1 MLQLR
6 PRAPIVPW
14 FRTLTVALLT
24 LVLAPL
30 AARAD
35 EATVRELPIRKA
47 LVPAGAIGGGNFST
61 ANSNCAGTAC
71 DTVWVGHTNSGPG
84 GNFLGVGIGGVWDFD
99 SGVAG
104 TDSSQGWTRWVHRF
118 HFSATRAVSA
128 RPEWYYD
135 YGNMVNEGNTALW
148 AARDLA
154 GRAYV
159 KTGIAGAWH
168 ADDMVGVKKNI
179 NDGAEATSLPIAG
192 SRSAWCG
199 LRESGNTHAQDAL
212 TGNYINGDLYA
223 DIGPP
228 YTANLNEPE
237 FPGYCNQW
245 DQMIYKDFTSS
256 GTGTLAWKVR
266 VDMTNFLDTAVN
278 GSGWYNPDPTTFAN
292 YVHQPADSFMV
303 YVGSPNDL
311 AYDTNRRW
319 FSEVLD
325 LSKPVQELFSVSNHF
340 PFTSPDTSLSRPYA
354 GLTPVGGK
362 VRVVFRVKTNRIRAD
377 SGTATAT
384 GFQSKDGAA
393 LIDDVSLDG
402 GTVYGFETVGSVTA
416 RSLIPDIAA
425 NNGAWA
431 TTGRP
436 PAEFPHIENVGN
448 LIYEDLCGAVG
459 ASTRQCN
466 LVGNVIVAG
475 DFDNSDK
482 VQIEGWQSMQSPTV
496 NLAVRS
502 AAPGTKNTQGIDQQ
516 TASRSTGVINY
527 DIYSGFMSLDESVF
541 WFEAVRG
548 YGSGIFAQPVS
559 GAPTWSTFF
568 FPPFINNNPVPQCFN
583 ITTSLATLGM
593 PVGSLDSLK
602 IGISFQTAGYRF
614 GGTNLGNTRGTY
626 ADNLRLGLVRA
637 PAAITWDMW
646 QRFQDQ
652 FPFNE
657 AVPPG
662 DNAGFD
668 TTTALMTTG
677 LNIVVPQ
684 EAPGDVPGDSIAPN
698 MPYLG
703 NGVTTGTRLDLVFR
717 IDPGPGNYTVKGDRT
732 SPLVNK
738 DPAHPFF
745 AAYLANNGT
754 FGTPGGH
761 GARWNRDVWNS
772 ARMDSGEANLYYIG
786 IRNLGGPNP
795 PAWMG
800 TLHEQD
806 PKFAALGITHNIC
819 FLVNQAGPV
828 DMTNTD
834 CSGTPPASYATAA
847 NGGFPVATTKE
858 GTKILPDGWFT
869 PGTHIEYF
877 VRASSLENPGTFSM
891 LPDTNI
897 AFVQDPGGTP
907 SFDVERWSNANVLP
921 DLWKSTRFGGL
932 GLACMLMVDGADRR
946 GADPQ
951 YRGAAD
957 TLGYGKLN
965 GAAQGWKVNV
975 PTKAT
980 GQPYDG
986 GVPAGSN
993 PNNTANFVAANG
1005 GQYGLNYDHFN
1016 INEAEGSEAGHP
1028 GSRFASNTGFISLKR
1043 DFAGPSAAQLNTFY
1057 SNLLY
1062 LSADLDDGTGTL
1074 QDGITLGQGGDD
1086 ITLLDAFLNAASNS
1100 DRKSVWLSG
1109 DGIMQDA
1116 VGRLDPTLFNFVTN
1130 DFGSDLAQPNYKA
1143 ASLSVRQTVGFLP
1156 TASWAHP
1163 GRVYGFNHSCLIRAD
1178 ELSVIPTVSGA
1189 TEAAQYENLG
1199 PAPWTASVYRPVDPG
1214 TREFRTLIDGFDL
1227 SNLRSDYASL
1237 ADVPTKPEADNGRLA
1252 WFDDVWAAHFQLC
1265 ARRGPVVS
1273 VGDLPGGEGGRF
1285 TNAILGTF
1293 PNPALANQR
1302 VTLRFTLAQA
1312 KNVTIRIYSVAG
1324 REVASFRH
1332 EGTEGPNNVVW
1343 NGALSNGA
1351 KATPGVYFYRI
1362 DGVKFDGAHA
1372 AQKMILLSSN

>member
-1 MLQLR
+1 MLQHR
-6 PRAPIVPW
+6 PRATFHPW
-14 FRTLTVALLT
+14 FRTLTVALFMLS
-24 LVLAPL
+24 LAPL

-35 EATVRELPIRKA
+35 DGNVRELPFRK
-47 LVPAGAIGGGNFST
+47 LVTSSGAAGEGAFST
-61 ANSNCAGTAC
+61 ANSNCAGAAC
-71 DTVWVGHTNSGPG
+71 DTVWVGHKSSGPG
-84 GNFLGVGIGGVWDFD
+84 GNFLGVGVGGVWDFD
-99 SGVAG
+99 TNVAG
-104 TDSSQGWTRWVHRF
+104 TDTTQGWTRIMHRF
-118 HFSATRAVSA
+118 HFSSTRAVSD

-135 YGNMVNEGNTALW
+135 YGNMINEGNTNLW

-154 GRAYV
+154 GRQYV

-168 ADDMVGVKKNI
+168 ADDMVGVKSNI
-179 NDGAEATSLPIAG
+179 NNGAEPSSTPISG
-192 SRSAWCG
+192 TRSAWCG

-212 TGNYINGDLYA
+212 TGNYINGDLYT

-245 DQMIYKDFTSS
+245 DQMLYKDLPSS
-256 GTGTLAWKVR
+256 GSGTLAWKCR
-266 VDMTNFLDTAVN
+266 TDMTNFLDTAVN
-278 GSGWYNPDPTTFAN
+278 GSGWYNPNPTTFAN

-303 YVGSPNDL
+303 YVGSPNEN

-340 PFTSPDTSLSRPYA
+340 PFVNPDTSLSRPYA
-354 GLTPVGGK
+354 GITPVAGK

-393 LIDDVSLDG
+393 LIDDVQLDG
-402 GTVYGFETVGSVTA
+402 GTIYGFETTGSVTA
-416 RSLIPDIAA
+416 RSLIPDIGA
-425 NNGAWA
+425 NGGAWA

-436 PAEFPHIENVGN
+436 PSNTVHIENLAN
-448 LIYEDLCGAVG
+448 LLYEDLCGAVG
-459 ASTRQCN
+459 SGTRQCN

-475 DFDNSDK
+475 DHDNNNS
-482 VQIEGWQSMQSPTV
+482 VPVESWQTMMSPTV

-502 AAPGTKNTQGIDQQ
+502 AAPGTKNTQGIDKE
-516 TASRSTGVINY
+516 TAARTSGVINY
-527 DIYSGFMSLDESVF
+527 DLYSGFMSLDESVF

-548 YGSGIFAQPVS
+548 YAPGIFAQPIS
-559 GAPTWSTFF
+559 GAPTWSTVF

-583 ITTSLATLGM
+583 LTTSLATLGM
-593 PVGSLDSLK
+593 PVGSVDSLR

-657 AVPPG
+657 TVVPG
-662 DNAGFD
+662 DNAAFD

-677 LNIVVPQ
+677 LNIVAPA

-703 NGVTTGTRLDLVFR
+703 DGVTTGTRLDLVFR

-732 SPLVNK
+732 SALINK

-745 AAYLANNGT
+745 ATYLANNGP

-761 GARWNRDVWNS
+761 GSRWNKDVWNS
-772 ARMDSGEANLYYIG
+772 ARMDSAEFNLYPIG
-786 IRNLGGPNP
+786 IRGLGGPNP

-806 PKFAALGITHNIC
+806 PNFNTLGITHNVC
-819 FLVNQAGPV
+819 FLVNPAGPN

-834 CSGTPPASYATAA
+834 CSGTPPAAYATSA
-847 NGGFPVATTKE
+847 NGGPPSGTTKE
-858 GTKILPDGWFT
+858 GTKILPDGWFS

-877 VRASSLENPGTFSM
+877 VRASSIQAPGTFST
-891 LPDTNI
+891 LPDTTI

-907 SFDVERWSNANVLP
+907 GFDIERWSNADVLP
-921 DLWKSTRFGGL
+921 DLWKSTRFGGA

-957 TLGYGKLN
+957 SLGYGKLN
-965 GAAQGWKVNV
+965 GATQGWKVND
-975 PTKAT
+975 PSQPAGQPFTAGPAT
-980 GQPYDG
+980 GR
-986 GVPAGSN
+986 N
-993 PNNTANFVAANG
+993 PNNPLNFVPQNL
-1005 GQYGLNYDHFN
+1005 GQYGLNYDHFDV
-1016 INEAEGSEAGHP
+1016 NEAEGGEGGHP
-1028 GSRFASNTGFISLKR
+1028 GSRFATNTGFIAQKR

-1057 SNLLY
+1057 QNVLY
-1062 LSADLDDGTGTL
+1062 LAADLDDGTGTL
-1074 QDGITLGQGGDD
+1074 EDGITPGQGGND
-1086 ITLLDAFLNAASNS
+1086 ITLLDAFLNAASGG
-1100 DRKSVWLSG
+1100 DHKSVWLSG

-1116 VGRLDPTLFNFVTN
+1116 EFRSDPSLFNFVTS
-1130 DFGSDLAQPNYKA
+1130 DFGSDLSQSNYKA
-1143 ASLSVRQTVGFLP
+1143 ASLSTRQTVGFLP
-1156 TASWAHP
+1156 TATWAHP

-1178 ELSVIPTVSGA
+1178 ELVVIPTVDGA
-1189 TEAAQYENLG
+1189 TEAAQYEHLG
-1199 PAPWTASVYRPVDPG
+1199 PAPYTASVYRPTNPG

-1227 SNLRSDYASL
+1227 SNLRGNYANL
-1237 ADVPTKPEADNGRLA
+1237 AAIATQPEADNGHLG
-1252 WFDDVWAAHFQLC
+1252 WFDDVWAGQFQLC

-1273 VGDLPGGEGGRF
+1273 VGDLPGGSGQRF
-1285 TNAILGTF
+1285 TNALLGTF
-1293 PNPALANQR
+1293 PNPALASQR
-1302 VTLRFTLAQA
+1302 VTLRFTLAKA
-1312 KNVTIRIYSVAG
+1312 TNVTIRIYSVAG
-1324 REVASFRH
+1324 REVASIRH
-1332 EGTEGPNNVVW
+1332 EGLEGPNNVVW
-1343 NGALSNGA
+1343 DGSLANGA

-1362 DGVKFDGAHA
+1362 DGASFDGTRS